1 MEKTKICIIF
11 GGASSE
17 HEVSCMSAAS
27 VISNINKEKYD
38 LKYLAILKD
47 GRQFLYEGDVE
58 KIADATFANDSENLV
73 PAIISPCPAHHGIMI
88 LNKKEG
94 TFKIEKVDCFY
105 PVIHGENC
113 EDGNLQGLLKLSG
126 VPFVGSDNRGS
137 AVCMDKAITK
147 TILATVDVPMAEWHL
162 FRKGEWTE
170 DDIVWCEE
178 CLGYPM
184 FVKPAG
190 TGSSVGVFK
199 VKTREELVSA
209 LENAMKYDP
218 KVLVEEYIK
227 GAEIEVAVIDELR
240 DGVRVTTASNPGEL
254 DPGSE
259 FYDYDTKYVND
270 TTSYYI
276 PARLDSDTSEKVRAL
291 AVKIFRVLD
300 CRGLS
305 RVDFFAGEKGIIF
318 NEINTL
324 PGFTKISMYP
334 KLMAEFGV
342 SYTHLIDKL
351 IEFAK
356 ES

>member
-38 LKYLAILKD
+38 LRYLGILKD
-47 GRQFLYEGDVE
+47 GRQFLYVGETE
-58 KIADATFANDSENLV
+58 KIADASFSSDSDNLI

-94 TFKIEKVDCFY
+94 TFKIEQIDCFY

-147 TILATVDVPMAEWHL
+147 TILGTENIPMADWRL
-162 FRKGEWTE
+162 FRKGEFTE
-170 DDIVWCEE
+170 DDIVWCERN
-178 CLGYPM
+178 LGYPM

-190 TGSSVGVFK
+190 TGSSVGVHK
-199 VKTREELVSA
+199 VKTREELLTA

-218 KVLVEEYIK
+218 KVLVEEYVK
-227 GAEIEVAVIDELR
+227 GSEVEVAVIDEWI
-240 DGVRVTTASNPGEL
+240 DGKRVTTASNPGEL

-276 PARLDSDTSEKVRAL
+276 PARFDSETMEKLREY
-291 AVKIFRVLD
+291 AVKIFRKLD

-305 RVDFFAGEKGIIF
+305 RVDFFVGEKGIVF

-342 SYTHLIDKL
+342 SYPDLIDKL

-356 ES
+356 EN

>member
-27 VISNINKEKYD
+27 VISNINREKYD
-38 LKYLAILKD
+38 IRYLGILKD
-47 GRQFLYEGDVE
+47 GRQFLYEGDVA
-58 KIADATFANDSENLV
+58 KIADASFAEDMDNLV

-94 TFKIEKVDCFY
+94 TFKIEKIDCFY

-147 TILATVDVPMAEWHL
+147 TILATVDVPMADWRL
-162 FRKGEWTE
+162 FRKGEWT
-170 DDIVWCEE
+170 DADILWCEE
-178 CLGYPM
+178 NLGYPM

-199 VKTREELVSA
+199 VKTRQELITA

-240 DGVRVTTASNPGEL
+240 DGARVTYASNPGEL

-276 PARLDSDTSEKVRAL
+276 PARLDRETSEKVREL
-291 AVKIFRVLD
+291 AVKIFRRLD

-342 SYTHLIDKL
+342 SYPDLIDKL

-356 ES
+356 EN

>member
-1 MEKTKICIIF
+1 MEKTKVCIIF

-17 HEVSCMSAAS
+17 HEVSCMSAGS
-27 VISNINKEKYD
+27 VIANINKDKYD
-38 LKYLAILKD
+38 LRFLGILKD
-47 GRQFLYEGDVE
+47 GRQFLYEGDVA
-58 KIADATFANDSENLV
+58 KISDATFAEDTENLV
-73 PAIISPCPAHHGIMI
+73 PAIISPCPAHHGLMV

-94 TFKIEKVDCFY
+94 TFKVEAVDCFY

-147 TILATVDVPMAEWHL
+147 TILATVGIPMADWRL
-162 FRKGEWTE
+162 FRKGEYT
-170 DDIVWCEE
+170 DSDIVWCEE
-178 CLGYPM
+178 NLLYPM

-199 VKTREELVSA
+199 VKTRDELVTA
-209 LENAMKYDP
+209 IEKAMKYDP
-218 KVLVEEYIK
+218 KVLVEECIK
-227 GAEIEVAVIDELR
+227 GGEIEVAVIDEMI
-240 DGVRVTTASNPGEL
+240 DSKRVTYASNPGEL

-276 PARLDSDTSEKVRAL
+276 PARLDKDTMEKVREY
-291 AVKIFRVLD
+291 AVEIFKKLD
-300 CRGLS
+300 CRGLA

-334 KLMAEFGV
+334 KLMAEYGV
-342 SYTHLIDKL
+342 SYPELIDKL
-351 IEFAK
+351 IGFAK
-356 ES
+356 EN

>member
-27 VISNINKEKYD
+27 VIANINKEKYD

-147 TILATVDVPMAEWHL
+147 TILATVDVPMADWHL

-178 CLGYPM
+178 HLGYPM